1 MTGPT
6 GPAGSPGAQG
16 PTGPTGPE
24 GAAGAPATINGVNA
38 LTLEAAGGLTGQQDG
53 GTYTIGLPTGGTNGQ
68 VLKKTAGGAEWGDA
82 PSGLPDGGTPGQMLW
97 QGESGPE
104 WGDRPVLSVH
114 LTYSGGY
121 HSDKTQSEIAQ
132 AAEDG
137 YAVFA
142 QISGAA
148 YSGYVLPYV
157 GEIGGS
163 SVFFTL
169 YGGKKLTFSIQGST
183 VSPSITNFTAED
195 VEFLNASSGLSSTN
209 VQDAID
215 ELASKGN
222 GALYVHLENEYY
234 NGQSSNSANKTPEEV
249 YQAYQDGLAVFLVVP
264 SPSEGMSDVVPL
276 SFVETYD
283 GAIHVEFTKTVMFGD
298 TTNSN
303 GGLYQATFLLSNEEP
318 PGHVTVT
325 EHYLTADRI
334 GINSIDGL
342 EAYSVQGALEEINA
356 KIPEQSASS
365 GPKIATVTIS
375 GTGWQGGEPPASP
388 SLISPGSP
396 VEKGDPAYQVVTV
409 EGVIAD
415 SSAQVIDVVP
425 ATREDMDKWNTYG
438 VWCTD
443 QWDGRLVFTCESC
456 PVSAVPT
463 PEPTPGDTPGTPDSP
478 DSESYDIQVN
488 IRMWEVGT

>member
-1 MTGPT
+1 MPT
-6 GPAGSPGAQG
+6 TEGYNGAY
-16 PTGPTGPE
+16 
-24 GAAGAPATINGVNA
+24 
-38 LTLEAAGGLTGQQDG
+38 TGQQIDSA
-53 GTYTIGLPTGGTNGQ
+53 IGAVANKQDKLTGVQGQ
-68 VLKKTAGGAEWGDA
+68 VVGFDESGKAVAQDA

-104 WGDRPVLSVH
+104 WGDQPVLSVH

-148 YSGYVLPYV
+148 YNGYVLPYV

-195 VEFLNASSGLSSTN
+195 VEFLNASSGLSATN

-215 ELASKGN
+215 ELASRGN
-222 GALYVHLENEYY
+222 GALYVHLTYSY
-234 NGQSSNSANKTPEEV
+234 ASNHGTADKTAEEV
-249 YQAYQDGLAVFLVVP
+249 YQAYQDGLAVFLVVTP
-264 SPSEGMSDVVPL
+264 LAETFYDIVPL
-276 SFVETYD
+276 YYAENDD
-283 GAIHVEFTKTVMFGD
+283 GAIRILFIYSGMFPERGSLTEPALFTL
-298 TTNSN
+298 TNEN
-303 GGLYQATFLLSNEEP
+303 P
-318 PGHVTVT
+318 PGYVEVT
-325 EHYLTADRI
+325 YPGKLSADDVPV
-334 GINSIDGL
+334 GPIDGID
-342 EAYSVQGALEEINA
+342 AGNVQGALEEINA

-375 GTGWQGGEPPASP
+375 GTGWQGGKPPVSP
-388 SLISPGSP
+388 SLIPPATP
-396 VEKGDPAYQVVTV
+396 VEKGEPAYQVVTV

-443 QWDGRLVFTCESC
+443 QWNGRLVFTCESC
-456 PVSAVPT
+456 PVGAG
-463 PEPTPGDTPGTPDSP
+463 PTPGPTPGTPDSP

>member
-1 MTGPT
+1 MPT
-6 GPAGSPGAQG
+6 TEGYNGAY
-16 PTGPTGPE
+16 
-24 GAAGAPATINGVNA
+24 
-38 LTLEAAGGLTGQQDG
+38 TGQQIDSA
-53 GTYTIGLPTGGTNGQ
+53 IGAVANKQDKLTGVQGQ
-68 VLKKTAGGAEWGDA
+68 VVGFDESGKAVAQDA

-104 WGDRPVLSVH
+104 WGDQPVLYVNITTTPSE
-114 LTYSGGY
+114 TSA
-121 HSDKTQSEIAQ
+121 DKSYAQ
-132 AAEDG
+132 IVAAKEAG

-142 QISGAA
+142 
-148 YSGYVLPYV
+148 
-157 GEIGGS
+157 
-163 SVFFTL
+163 L
-169 YGGKKLTFSIQGST
+169 YTTAIIPLVSIQSNQVVFSVRTYSNERGASLQIAISKNNIVA
-183 VSPSITNFTAED
+183 VSMGLETTNAKD
-195 VEFLNASSGLSSTN
+195 VEFSPASSGLSSTN

-264 SPSEGMSDVVPL
+264 SPNEGMSDVVPL

-334 GINSIDGL
+334 GVSSIEGIDAGN
-342 EAYSVQGALEEINA
+342 VQGALEEINA

-388 SLISPGSP
+388 SLISPVSP